1 MSYWF
6 RMVAVLWMKCRKVI
20 ARKLKQNSN
29 NLKEEINMVDMY
41 VALIIAGRRT
51 IDTTPERYRA
61 AVLVELNALG
71 LDGYGNP
78 LPVEPPVEE
87 PKPIES

>member
-1 MSYWF
+1 MFAWF
-6 RMVAVLWMKCRKVI
+6 KKVVAHWKKYLNDSVLKW
-20 ARKLKQNSN
+20 KQNSH
-29 NLKEEINMVDMY
+29 NLKEEINMIDLY

-51 IDTTPERYRA
+51 IDTTPERFRA

-78 LPVEPPVEE
+78 LPIEPPVEE
-87 PKPIES
+87 PQA

>member
-1 MSYWF
+1 
-6 RMVAVLWMKCRKVI
+6 
-20 ARKLKQNSN
+20 
-29 NLKEEINMVDMY
+29 MVDMY

-78 LPVEPPVEE
+78 LPVEPPAEPPVEAPAE
-87 PKPIES
+87 

>member
-1 MSYWF
+1 MFYWF
-6 RMVAVLWMKCRKVI
+6 KVVAELLTKCRNVTAQKW
-20 ARKLKQNSN
+20 KQNLN
-29 NLKEEINMVDMY
+29 NSKEEINMVDMY

-61 AVLVELNALG
+61 SVLVELNALG

-78 LPVEPPVEE
+78 LPVEEPVQ
-87 PKPIES
+87 P